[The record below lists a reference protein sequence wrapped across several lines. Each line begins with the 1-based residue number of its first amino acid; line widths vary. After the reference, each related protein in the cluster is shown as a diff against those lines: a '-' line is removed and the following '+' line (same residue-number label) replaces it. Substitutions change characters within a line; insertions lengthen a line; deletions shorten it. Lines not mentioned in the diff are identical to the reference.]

1 MQFLNE
7 FSLCPHEDKTSREKV
22 RDLPCSA
29 VKINRSARENI
40 FRSIANTFNDY
51 LVTEPAKKGKGHAD
65 RLA

>member
-7 FSLCPHEDKTSREKV
+7 FSLCPHEDKTSREQV
-22 RDLPCSA
+22 SELLCSV

-40 FRSIANTFNDY
+40 FRSMANTYNDY
-51 LVTEPAKKGKGHAD
+51 LVTEPAKKEKGHAD